1 MSEVICVIGS
11 GRAGRRSREVEVEGG
26 EGRGEEVGMGAD
38 VITVEG
44 VETSDMLGEVV
55 KVGVATGLMKVDVP
69 ENMGSI
75 TAEEK

>member
-11 GRAGRRSREVEVEGG
+11 GRAGRRSREVEVVGG

-38 VITVEG
+38 IITVG